1 MNRGLRNRLAIPDW
15 ERRIFVSTVADSGWH
30 EEVPR
35 SEIYGVKYR
44 EVLYALLV
52 QQLDEAP
59 ARTAKLVLYGRC
71 HHVSAEA
78 SMA

>member
-1 MNRGLRNRLAIPDW
+1 M
-15 ERRIFVSTVADSGWH
+15 S
-30 EEVPR
+30 R

-44 EVLYALLV
+44 EIFYALLV